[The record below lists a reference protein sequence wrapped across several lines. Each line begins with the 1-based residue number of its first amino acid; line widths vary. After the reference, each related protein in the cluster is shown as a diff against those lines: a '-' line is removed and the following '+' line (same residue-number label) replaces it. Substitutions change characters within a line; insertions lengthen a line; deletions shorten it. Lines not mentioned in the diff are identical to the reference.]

1 MQIHTRK
8 LRNTFSIW
16 QSTSQQCAHTRN
28 QPSNS
33 NFSQHREHV
42 SCQLL
47 HQFRSFSTGI
57 KMIRKSDTPP
67 PFLFG
72 EERDKLEAR
81 VSTLFPCTA
90 VCLALCMK
98 QRQHFIRLGCK
109 SYRARVYQRGVF
121 APATANSWN
130 DSCQPSLSYPRGR
143 LEFLE
148 ILSSVSNYRDKCSR
162 WNQHRNISF
171 EWRTAGI
178 GKSTL
183 FFFRVPSTNFLLF
196 FFVPVRVVWKDRWIV
211 GAWRFKWFL
220 IKRCRSFFSLFFYFL
235 LLLFSLRFS
244 LGMEFFLGEGVEE
257 WN

>member
-67 PFLFG
+67 PSIPSFLFG

-98 QRQHFIRLGCK
+98 QRQNFIRLGCK

-171 EWRTAGI
+171 ERRTAGI

-183 FFFRVPSTNFLLF
+183 FFSSAFHQLSFIFLCTSESGLEGS
-196 FFVPVRVVWKDRWIV
+196 VNS
-211 GAWRFKWFL
+211 
-220 IKRCRSFFSLFFYFL
+220 RS
-235 LLLFSLRFS
+235 
-244 LGMEFFLGEGVEE
+244 VKV
-257 WN
+257 